1 MTIRERR
8 VETVRETEGRVG
20 REGGLK
26 IAANRW
32 GPQVKKRNRK
42 GKIVGSKGVY
52 ENWVAVGRK
61 IRPQIQM
68 III

>member
-1 MTIRERR
+1 
-8 VETVRETEGRVG
+8 VG
-20 REGGLK
+20 STT
-26 IAANRW
+26 
-32 GPQVKKRNRK
+32 KKRNRK

>member
-1 MTIRERR
+1 LK
-8 VETVRETEGRVG
+8 TV
-20 REGGLK
+20 
-26 IAANRW
+26 ADRW
-32 GPQVKKRNRK
+32 GTQVKNRNRK

-61 IRPQIQM
+61 IRHQIQM